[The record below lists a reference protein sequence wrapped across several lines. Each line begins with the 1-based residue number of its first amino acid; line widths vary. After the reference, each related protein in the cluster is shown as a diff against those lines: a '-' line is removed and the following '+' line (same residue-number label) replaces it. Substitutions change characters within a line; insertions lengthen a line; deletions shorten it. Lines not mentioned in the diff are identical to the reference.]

1 MSNLNIYF
9 KFSSTILFSTA
20 ILMLFSLNGC
30 YTVRFYHDTD
40 TLRELHDGEIS
51 SISTIVTNEQ
61 INGPAQIRSICPSGA
76 SLTEIEQSM
85 WDGLSHYLSLG
96 VYSPS
101 TIRIWCKRRK
111 R

>member
-1 MSNLNIYF
+1 MHF
-9 KFSSTILFSTA
+9 KLSSIVLLSTA
-20 ILMLFSLNGC
+20 ILMGFSISSC

-40 TLRELHDGEIS
+40 TLREIHDGEIYSIS
-51 SISTIVTNEQ
+51 SIVTKEQ
-61 INGPAQIRSICPSGA
+61 INGPAKIRSVCPSGA

-85 WDGLSHYLSLG
+85 WDGFSHYLSLG
-96 VYSPS
+96 LYSPY